1 MGRSFTTAPPP
12 PTPSADATPPP
23 TGIVNLTSL
32 SEYDTLLAH
41 SARHPLI
48 LDCYADWCGP
58 CRKLTPLLEAAVA
71 KGVSASPSAHPVLVK
86 VDVDQQQFAPLASK
100 LGVSAIPAVFI
111 FHDGQLI
118 GQQTGLLSGD
128 QCDAIVS
135 ELIRR
140 SGDGTRPT
148 SASSGNSQS

>member
-1 MGRSFTTAPPP
+1 M
-12 PTPSADATPPP
+12 
-23 TGIVNLTSL
+23 
-32 SEYDTLLAH
+32 
-41 SARHPLI
+41 
-48 LDCYADWCGP
+48 
-58 CRKLTPLLEAAVA
+58 A

-118 GQQTGLLSGD
+118 GQQTGLLSGG

-140 SGDGTRPT
+140 SGDGTRPA